1 MFEPA
6 ASLIRRFKIRAELL
20 LKTGLSL
27 PIKILMKIITKEE
40 FSKATKLDKV
50 RMPGLASLLME
61 VMKINEVNEVFQKAE
76 HLTGATFIDKILQI
90 IEISVEFDEADL
102 KNIPKSGAF
111 IAIANHPYGGIEG
124 LVLLKILCMVRPDAK
139 LMANFLLKKIPN
151 LSDYFIAV
159 NPFENVDHSSSISGI
174 KNTLALLKS
183 GIPIGIFPAGE
194 VSTYKLETQQVS
206 DKLWHPVVGKII
218 ARANVPV
225 VPVYFHG
232 NNGLLFNLL
241 SFIHPALRTAKLPSE
256 LFNKHGH
263 KIRLRI
269 GKPIMPAD
277 LPYQNSTSKLLD
289 FLRAKTYALGTGLEN
304 EKKIFNPR
312 NLFKIRKR
320 QKAIAEA
327 VPVDLL
333 EDEIEKLQEFRVWT
347 EKSYEVYITPTVAIP
362 NIIKEIGRLREITF
376 REIGE
381 GTNKQ
386 TDLDEYDIYYNHLFI
401 WDSEQSMIVGA
412 YRLGKGDEIFYSM
425 GKRGFYIAELFKIK
439 GQFYPVLRQSLELG
453 RSWVRK
459 EYQLKPLPLFL
470 LWKGILKY
478 LVDNPRYRYLIGPVS
493 ISNRFSKF
501 SKSLIVDF
509 IGKHHF
515 DHELAQYVKPRKK
528 FKIDFSKI
536 DKDLLLESD
545 QTLKN
550 LDSLISEIETTHM
563 KVPVLLRQ
571 YLALNAR
578 IICFNIDPKFSDSLD
593 GFLVVDLEKIPSE
606 ILEKIGKNF

>member
-1 MFEPA
+1 
-6 ASLIRRFKIRAELL
+6 
-20 LKTGLSL
+20 
-27 PIKILMKIITKEE
+27 MKIITKED
-40 FSKATKLDKV
+40 FSKAAKLDKLHL
-50 RMPGLASLLME
+50 PGLASLLME
-61 VMKINEVNEVFQKAE
+61 VMKINEINEVFQKAE
-76 HLTGATFIDKILQI
+76 HLQGPTFVDKILQI
-90 IEISVEFDEADL
+90 IGISVEFDADEL
-102 KNIPKSGAF
+102 RNIPKEGAF

-124 LVLLKILCMVRPDAK
+124 LVLLKLLCMVRPDSK

-159 NPFENVDHSSSISGI
+159 NPFENVEHSSSISGI
-174 KNTLALLKS
+174 KNTLQLLRS

-194 VSTYKLETQQVS
+194 VSTYKFETQQIT

-218 ARANVPV
+218 DKANIPV

-241 SFIHPALRTAKLPSE
+241 SFIHPSLRTAKLPSE

-263 KIRLRI
+263 KIKVRI
-269 GKPIMPAD
+269 GKPI
-277 LPYQNSTSKLLD
+277 LPSEIHYQNNTTKLLD
-289 FLRAKTYALGTGLEN
+289 FLRAKTYVLGTGLEN

-312 NLFKIRKR
+312 NIFKIRKR
-320 QKAIAEA
+320 PQTIVDAIPSD
-327 VPVDLL
+327 VL
-333 EDEIEKLQEFRVWT
+333 EKEVEKLKDSKVWIEK
-347 EKSYEVYITPTVAIP
+347 KYEVYICPTSEIP

-376 REIGE
+376 REVGE

-386 TDLDEYDIYYNHLFI
+386 TDLDEYDIYYDHLFI
-401 WDSEQSMIVGA
+401 WDTETRMIVGA
-412 YRLGKGDEIFYSM
+412 YRIGKGDEIFYSM

-439 GQFYPVLRQSLELG
+439 EQFYPILKKSLELG
-453 RSWVRK
+453 RSWIRK

-478 LVDNPRYRYLIGPVS
+478 LIENPHYQYLIGPVS

-501 SKSLIVDF
+501 SQSLIVDF
-509 IGKHHF
+509 ISTHHF
-515 DHELAQYVKPRKK
+515 DHELAQYVKPRKN

-536 DKDLLLESD
+536 DKDLLLESND
-545 QTLKN
+545 TLKD
-550 LDSLISEIETTHM
+550 LDSLISEIETTHL

-571 YLALNAR
+571 YIALNAK

-593 GFLVVDLEKIPSE
+593 GFLVVDMEKIPVE
-606 ILEKIGKNF
+606 MLEKIGKNL

>member
-1 MFEPA
+1 
-6 ASLIRRFKIRAELL
+6 
-20 LKTGLSL
+20 
-27 PIKILMKIITKEE
+27 MKIITKEE

-90 IEISVEFDEADL
+90 IGISVEFDEADL

-174 KNTLALLKS
+174 KNTLALLNS

-194 VSTYKLETQQVS
+194 VSTYKLETQQVT

-269 GKPIMPAD
+269 GKPIMPTD

-327 VPVDLL
+327 VPVGLL

-376 REIGE
+376 REVGE

-571 YLALNAR
+571 YLGLNAR

-593 GFLVVDLEKIPSE
+593 GFLVVDLKKIPSE